1 MGLPYS
7 SVEYYSSNC
16 LSSQPFFKA
25 IGPEGPTAV
34 YCQKLDGFEAILDVS
49 DTYEA
54 RTLLLQLDETK
65 AFKSRVNITAVSCDD
80 IKDYESPGNC
90 GIKNQNLVALR
101 SEPSEE
107 EDSEQ
112 SKDQVDAADEE
123 RLPLSSRQKRRNPV
137 VSKKNKNKQKGS
149 TKRTRSTI
157 MPQKRS

>member
-34 YCQKLDGFEAILDVS
+34 FCQKLDGYEAILDVS

-65 AFKSRVNITAVSCDD
+65 EFKFRVNITAVSCDD

-90 GIKNQNLVALR
+90 GIKNQNLAALR

-107 EDSEQ
+107 KGSEQ
-112 SKDQVDAADEE
+112 SKDQVDAVDEE
-123 RLPLSSRQKRRNPV
+123 SVPLSSRQKRRNPIG
-137 VSKKNKNKQKGS
+137 SKKNKNKKKEH
-149 TKRTRSTI
+149 TKKTI
-157 MPQKRS
+157 SQIMSIEM